1 MTNDDDHSLL
11 LRNLLPL
18 KPVDF
23 LLLAVLQDGPMHGY
37 GLVKAMAERSDGCV
51 TVRAGDL
58 YRVLYRLAEQ
68 DLVSSPAPASS
79 AERRR
84 TEYRLTDFGHRVLR
98 AEASRLA
105 GLAGDVLARTQT
117 AGEA

>member
-1 MTNDDDHSLL
+1 MAHDEDSLSL
-11 LRNLLPL
+11 VHLLPL

-23 LLLAVLQDGPMHGY
+23 LLLAVLQDGAMHGY
-37 GLVKAMAERSDGCV
+37 GLVKAIAERSDGCV

-68 DLVSSPAPASS
+68 DLVASQEPAAA

-84 TEYRLTDFGHRVLR
+84 TEYRLTEFGHSVLR

-105 GLAGDVLARTQT
+105 ELAGDVLSRAQP
-117 AGEA
+117 AGEVS